1 MDLEIVQIPGSSYH
15 PCGLPPLPATSTNP
29 ALICVPNNAELRTP
43 VKPCLT
49 LSAAK
54 TGAPRLKPAAGAP
67 GKRAAPAGNLR
78 RLAGT
83 YLGQRW
89 FRHKSS
95 KRSFRVPFWLIVALY
110 QVVALDALLG
120 WPLLSRVR
128 L

>member
-1 MDLEIVQIPGSSYH
+1 VHPESVLHLQEI
-15 PCGLPPLPATSTNP
+15 CGGWP
-29 ALICVPNNAELRTP
+29 
-43 VKPCLT
+43 
-49 LSAAK
+49 
-54 TGAPRLKPAAGAP
+54 
-67 GKRAAPAGNLR
+67 
-78 RLAGT
+78 GT